1 MIEVHVTIRGK
12 KFRVAIEKQAEIERL
27 VKAAVRRA
35 FELEI
40 RGFPGFDPAPED
52 AATLIAHQHPWRITP
67 IP

>member
-1 MIEVHVTIRGK
+1 MIEVQVTIRGK
-12 KFRVAIEKQAEIERL
+12 KFRVAIERL
-27 VKAAVRRA
+27 VKAAVRRV
-35 FELEI
+35 FELKI

>member
-12 KFRVAIEKQAEIERL
+12 KFRVEIERL

-40 RGFPGFDPAPED
+40 RGFPGFDPALED
-52 AATLIAHQHPWRITP
+52 AATHIAH
-67 IP
+67 

>member
-1 MIEVHVTIRGK
+1 MIDVQVTIRGK
-12 KFRVAIEKQAEIERL
+12 KFRVAIERQAEIERL

-40 RGFPGFDPAPED
+40 RGFPGFDPTPED
-52 AATLIAHQHPWRITP
+52 AATLIARCHPWRITP